1 MKNILIGILSAT
13 LIVSALLIDLNNSN
27 VVSATNNPEKI
38 EAVVNQ
44 TNQTSQLSSDNTN
57 KKTLTFEKDM
67 TAFNSISLP
76 SVVGD
81 IKITYTDTQIL
92 KVSVEA
98 IVEGNDESYQ
108 NSMLS
113 ELTLKSKAEA
123 GELELAPYR
132 GDHKL
137 YESTA
142 DYDRKKC
149 NVILNYTIQ
158 LPRNIKNINLSS
170 TNGTI
175 NFDTIQCEKL
185 NINTVNGKII
195 SNGINAKE
203 ISLNTVSSDM
213 KVSDKIL
220 CDNMKVNFVNG
231 NIDMNQ
237 FEGMLH
243 GEAVGSTFSI
253 SKADLKDKSN
263 INHVGQGNITFGINS
278 MNEGSSLSV
287 KSYSGDVN
295 LKVNENAKCTINSN
309 KLEANKKETK
319 TFNGGG
325 PEINVE
331 LIGGKLVL

>member
-1 MKNILIGILSAT
+1 MKKTLICILSAT
-13 LIVSALLIDLNNSN
+13 VLVSALLIDLNNSN
-27 VVSATNNPEKI
+27 IVLATNNAEKI
-38 EAVVNQ
+38 EAVANQ
-44 TNQTSQLSSDNTN
+44 TKQLSSDKTI
-57 KKTLTFEKDM
+57 KKTLTYEKDM
-67 TAFNSISLP
+67 TSFNSVSLP
-76 SVVGD
+76 FVVGD
-81 IKITYTDTQIL
+81 INVSYTDTQNL

-98 IVEGNDESYQ
+98 MVDGNDENYQ
-108 NSMLS
+108 NSMLT
-113 ELTLKSKAEA
+113 ELSLKPKEEA

-132 GDHKL
+132 GDHML
-137 YESTA
+137 YESAA

-149 NVILNYTIQ
+149 NVIMNYTIQ
-158 LPRNIKNINLSS
+158 IPKNIKNINLSS

-175 NFDTIQCEKL
+175 NFDSIQCEKL

-203 ISLNTVSSDM
+203 ISLNTTSSDM

-220 CDNMKVNFVNG
+220 CDNMKVNFING

-237 FEGMLH
+237 FEGMIN
-243 GEAVGSTFSI
+243 GESVGSTFII
-253 SKADLKDKSN
+253 SKANLMNQSN
-263 INHVGQGNITFGINS
+263 IKHVGQGNITLGINS
-278 MNEGSSLSV
+278 MNQGSSLSV

-309 KLEANKKETK
+309 KLDANKKETK